1 MNSHYKYIIGSRVLA
16 FLALCCW
23 QGCTTA
29 ESEEPQPQPQRTDGY
44 VEVDVALSVS
54 TTTDSSNSATRM
66 ASTVVKPT
74 SPLGMQ
80 DWQILPFSIPTSQD
94 SIRLGDQPNAGT
106 ITGFTPESRY
116 YMSDKQRLS
125 IGTNA
130 FLCYA
135 RAQREASYSKAN
147 HGSISMTGGSTLS
160 SIRFNLESIQ
170 QTQTEPDARAVKILD
185 YMNSIATAGGWNT
198 KTEETYSQQFNNFV
212 NIKNGVPQGLA
223 GSSRN
228 IIAYVNQWY
237 TTSTSIA
244 GDLGE
249 AIRNAIHSETYVTLT
264 DGKVAS
270 LKDIDSYPVGLPDG
284 GAVITWNSDLKKF
297 EYDEIKWDATQDKY
311 VYAATHDKF
320 ADYVYPAE
328 RFFYANSRIYTSTA
342 SRKSDYTKDTWND
355 VLKNYENKGTD
366 NKGDFVASTT
376 RSVAIKN
383 PLRYG
388 AAGLEIRIKANAENG
403 YLHDVDQDF
412 ANSIVTLSTNTFPL
426 TAIIVGSQ
434 VEQNCCFEPV
444 NQNDANE
451 KIIYDTSLDNITLGA
466 TNATTYSAPVYTIGL
481 QTKDY
486 LSMKVVLE
494 FENNSDKDFISDNGV
509 IYRGTKFYML
519 ASVRPPGELGIQK
532 RVMTRGHMTVVNLA
546 ISSLKSAYNALPDLS
561 SDKLRLFDTV
571 VAGIREWQV
580 GQTGDHEVNN
590 W

>member
-1 MNSHYKYIIGSRVLA
+1 MNSHYKYIIGTRVLA

-29 ESEEPQPQPQRTDGY
+29 ESDEPQPQPQRTDDY

-54 TTTDSSNSATRM
+54 TTTGSSNSSTRM
-66 ASTVVKPT
+66 ASTVVRP
-74 SPLGMQ
+74 SSLGMQ
-80 DWQILPFSIPTSQD
+80 DCQIIPFSIPISQD
-94 SIRLGDQPNAGT
+94 SIKLGDQPNAST
-106 ITGFTPESRY
+106 ITGFTGFTPESRY
-116 YMSDKQRLS
+116 YMSYNQRLP

-170 QTQTEPDARAVKILD
+170 QAQTEPDARAVKILD

-198 KTEETYSQQFNNFV
+198 NTDETISNEFKNFV
-212 NIKNGVPQGLA
+212 NIKSGASQGLA
-223 GSSRN
+223 GSSLN

-237 TTSTSIA
+237 DKVTSIA
-244 GDLGE
+244 SIGT
-249 AIRNAIHSETYVTLT
+249 AIKNAIHSDAYVTVT
-264 DGKVAS
+264 NGKVTAI
-270 LKDIDSYPVGLPDG
+270 KGVESYPVSLPDG
-284 GAVITWNSDLKKF
+284 SAVIKWNSTHGRF
-297 EYDEIKWDATQDKY
+297 EYEQ
-311 VYAATHDKF
+311 F
-320 ADYVYPAE
+320 ANYVYPAE
-328 RFFYANSRIYTSTA
+328 RFFYANSRIYTSA
-342 SRKSDYTKDTWND
+342 DSRKSDYTKDTWNA
-355 VLKNYENKGTD
+355 VLATYENKGTD
-366 NKGDFVASTT
+366 NNGVFVASTT

-388 AAGLEIRIKANAENG
+388 AAGLEIRIKANAENS
-403 YLHDVDQDF
+403 YLQDVDEEST
-412 ANSIVTLSTNTFPL
+412 NRNVTLGATTFPL
-426 TAIIVGSQ
+426 TAIIVSSQ
-434 VEQNCCFEPV
+434 VEQNYCFEPV

-451 KIIYDTSLDNITLGA
+451 KVIYDTSLDNIYLGA
-466 TNATTYSAPVYTIGL
+466 TNATTYSNPVYTIGL

-494 FENNSDKDFISDNGV
+494 FENNSAKDFISDNGV

-519 ASVRPPGELGIQK
+519 ANVIPDGEQGKYK
-532 RVMTRGHMTVVNLA
+532 RVMTRGHMTTVNLE
-546 ISSLKSAYNALPDLS
+546 IRSLKSAYNALPDLT

-571 VAGIREWQV
+571 VAGIREWQT

>member
-1 MNSHYKYIIGSRVLA
+1 MNSHYKYIIGTRVLA

-54 TTTDSSNSATRM
+54 TTTGSSNSATRM
-66 ASTVVKPT
+66 SSTVVKPT

-170 QTQTEPDARAVKILD
+170 QTQAEQDARTVILN

-198 KTEETYSQQFNNFV
+198 NTDETYSQQFNNFV
-212 NIKNGVPQGLA
+212 NIKNGAPQGLA

-237 TTSTSIA
+237 TTAIA
-244 GDLGE
+244 GDLGT
-249 AIRNAIHSETYVTLT
+249 AIKNAIHSETHVTVT
-264 DGKVAS
+264 DGKVTAI
-270 LKDIDSYPVGLPDG
+270 KGVENYPVGLPDG
-284 GAVITWNSDLKKF
+284 SAVIKWNSTLGRF
-297 EYDEIKWDATQDKY
+297 EYEQ
-311 VYAATHDKF
+311 F
-320 ADYVYPAE
+320 SNYVYPAE
-328 RFFYANSRIYTSTA
+328 RFFYANSRIYTSSA

-355 VLKNYENKGTD
+355 VLATYENKGTD
-366 NKGDFVASTT
+366 NKGVFVASTT

-403 YLHDVDQDF
+403 YLRDANQDYNLS
-412 ANSIVTLSTNTFPL
+412 AVTLNSTTFPL
-426 TAIIVGSQ
+426 TAIIVSSQ

-451 KIIYDTSLDNITLGA
+451 KVIYDTSLDNLYLGA

-494 FENNSDKDFISDNGV
+494 FENNSNKDFISDNGV

-519 ASVRPPGELGIQK
+519 ASVIPPGELGIQK

-561 SDKLRLFDTV
+561 SDKLRLFDAV

>member
-1 MNSHYKYIIGSRVLA
+1 MNSHYKYIIGSRVIA

-54 TTTDSSNSATRM
+54 TTTGSSNSATRM

-170 QTQTEPDARAVKILD
+170 QTQAEQDARTVILN
-185 YMNSIATAGGWNT
+185 YMNSIATAGGWKTNT
-198 KTEETYSQQFNNFV
+198 DETYSQQFNNFV
-212 NIKNGVPQGLA
+212 NIKNGAPQGLA

-237 TTSTSIA
+237 TTAIA
-244 GDLGE
+244 GDLGT
-249 AIRNAIHSETYVTLT
+249 AIKNAIHSETYVTVT
-264 DGKVAS
+264 DGKVTAI
-270 LKDIDSYPVGLPDG
+270 KGVENYPVGLPDG
-284 GAVITWNSDLKKF
+284 SAVIKWNSTLGRF
-297 EYDEIKWDATQDKY
+297 EYEQ
-311 VYAATHDKF
+311 F
-320 ADYVYPAE
+320 SNYVYPAE
-328 RFFYANSRIYTSTA
+328 RFFYANSRIYTSSA

-355 VLKNYENKGTD
+355 VLDTYENKGTD
-366 NKGDFVASTT
+366 NKGVFVASTT

-403 YLHDVDQDF
+403 YLRDANQDYNLS
-412 ANSIVTLSTNTFPL
+412 AVTLNSTTFPL
-426 TAIIVGSQ
+426 TAIIVSSQ

-451 KIIYDTSLDNITLGA
+451 KVIYDTSLDNLYLGA

-494 FENNSDKDFISDNGV
+494 FENNSNKDFISDNGV

-519 ASVRPPGELGIQK
+519 ASVIPPGELGIQK

-561 SDKLRLFDTV
+561 SDKLRLFDAV

>member
-1 MNSHYKYIIGSRVLA
+1 MNSHYKYIIGTRVLA

-54 TTTDSSNSATRM
+54 TTTGSSNSATRM
-66 ASTVVKPT
+66 SSTVVKPT

-170 QTQTEPDARAVKILD
+170 QTQAEQDARTVILN
-185 YMNSIATAGGWNT
+185 YMNSIATAEGWNT
-198 KTEETYSQQFNNFV
+198 NTDETYSQQFNNFV
-212 NIKNGVPQGLA
+212 NIKNGAPQGLA

-237 TTSTSIA
+237 TTAIA
-244 GDLGE
+244 GDLGT
-249 AIRNAIHSETYVTLT
+249 AIKNAIHSETYVTVT
-264 DGKVAS
+264 DGKVTAI
-270 LKDIDSYPVGLPDG
+270 KGVENYPVGLPDG
-284 GAVITWNSDLKKF
+284 SAVIKWNSTLGRF
-297 EYDEIKWDATQDKY
+297 EYEQ
-311 VYAATHDKF
+311 F
-320 ADYVYPAE
+320 SNYVYPTE
-328 RFFYANSRIYTSTA
+328 RFFYANSRIYTSSA

-355 VLKNYENKGTD
+355 VLATYENKGTD
-366 NKGDFVASTT
+366 NKGVFVASTT

-388 AAGLEIRIKANAENG
+388 AAGLEIRIKANAEND
-403 YLHDVDQDF
+403 YLRDANQDYNLS
-412 ANSIVTLSTNTFPL
+412 AVTLNSTTFPL
-426 TAIIVGSQ
+426 TAIIVSSQ

-451 KIIYDTSLDNITLGA
+451 KVIYDTSLDNLYLGA
-466 TNATTYSAPVYTIGL
+466 NATTYSAPVYTIGL

-494 FENNSDKDFISDNGV
+494 FENNSNKDFISDNGV

-532 RVMTRGHMTVVNLA
+532 RVMTRGHMTVVNLE
-546 ISSLKSAYNALPDLS
+546 IRSLKSAYNALPDLS
-561 SDKLRLFDTV
+561 SDKLRLFDVV

>member
-1 MNSHYKYIIGSRVLA
+1 MNSHYKYIIGTRVIA

-54 TTTDSSNSATRM
+54 TTTGSSNSATRM

-74 SPLGMQ
+74 SLGMQ
-80 DWQILPFSIPTSQD
+80 DLQILPFSIPTSQD

-106 ITGFTPESRY
+106 ITGFTGFTPESRY

-170 QTQTEPDARAVKILD
+170 QTQAEQDARTVILK
-185 YMNSIATAGGWNT
+185 YMNSIATAEGWNT
-198 KTEETYSQQFNNFV
+198 NTDETYRQQFNNFV

-237 TTSTSIA
+237 TTTIA
-244 GDLGE
+244 GDLGT
-249 AIRNAIHSETYVTLT
+249 AIKNAIHSETYVTVT
-264 DGKVAS
+264 DGKVTA
-270 LKDIDSYPVGLPDG
+270 INGVENYPVGLPDG
-284 GAVITWNSDLKKF
+284 SAVIKWNSTSGRF
-297 EYDEIKWDATQDKY
+297 EYEQ
-311 VYAATHDKF
+311 F
-320 ADYVYPAE
+320 SNYVYPAE
-328 RFFYANSRIYTSTA
+328 RFFYANSRIYTSSA
-342 SRKSDYTKDTWND
+342 SHKSDYTQDNTWNK
-355 VLKNYENKGTD
+355 VLETYENKGTD
-366 NKGDFVASTT
+366 NKGVFVASTT

-388 AAGLEIRIKANAENG
+388 AAGMEIHIKANTSSEID
-403 YLHDVDQDF
+403 YLRD
-412 ANSIVTLSTNTFPL
+412 ANPEYTQQMVTLGNETFPL

-434 VEQNCCFEPV
+434 VEQNYCFEPV

-451 KIIYDTSLDNITLGA
+451 KVIYDTSLDNITLGA
-466 TNATTYSAPVYTIGL
+466 TNATTYSDPVYTIGL

-494 FENNSDKDFISDNGV
+494 FENNSNKDFISDNGV

-519 ASVRPPGELGIQK
+519 ANVIPPGELGIQK
-532 RVMTRGHMTVVNLA
+532 RVMTRGHMTVVNLK

-561 SDKLRLFDTV
+561 SDKLRLFDVV

>member
-54 TTTDSSNSATRM
+54 TTTGSSNSSTRM
-66 ASTVVKPT
+66 ASTVVRP
-74 SPLGMQ
+74 SSLGMQ
-80 DWQILPFSIPTSQD
+80 DCQIIPFSIPISQD
-94 SIRLGDQPNAGT
+94 SIKLGDQPNAST

-116 YMSDKQRLS
+116 YMSYNQRLP

-135 RAQREASYSKAN
+135 RAQQEGSYSKAN
-147 HGSISMTGGSTLS
+147 HGSISMTGSTLS
-160 SIRFNLESIQ
+160 DTRFALDPIRQAQS
-170 QTQTEPDARAVKILD
+170 EPDAQAVKILN
-185 YMNSIATAGGWNT
+185 YMNSIATAGDWNT
-198 KTEETYSQQFNNFV
+198 NTEETIRQEFSNFV
-212 NIKNGVPQGLA
+212 NIKSGTPQGLA

-228 IIAYVNQWY
+228 IIAYVNKWY
-237 TTSTSIA
+237 TTSIA
-244 GDLGE
+244 GDLGT
-249 AIRNAIHSETYVTLT
+249 AIRNAIHSETYVTLA

-270 LKDIDSYPVGLPDG
+270 LKDIANYPVGLPDG
-284 GAVITWNSDLKKF
+284 ASVMTWNSTHSKF
-297 EYDEIKWDATQDKY
+297 EYDEIKWDATQSKY
-311 VYAATHDKF
+311 VYVATHDKF
-320 ADYVYPAE
+320 ANYVYPAE
-328 RFFYANSRIYTSTA
+328 RFFYANSRIYTSA
-342 SRKSDYTKDTWND
+342 DSRKSDYTKDTWNA
-355 VLKNYENKGTD
+355 VLATYENKGTD
-366 NKGDFVASTT
+366 YKRVFVASTT

-388 AAGLEIRIKANAENG
+388 AAGLEIRIKANAEKG
-403 YLHDVDQDF
+403 YLQDVDEEDT
-412 ANSIVTLSTNTFPL
+412 NRNVTLGATTFPL
-426 TAIIVGSQ
+426 TAIIVSSQ
-434 VEQNCCFEPV
+434 VEQNYCFEPV

-451 KIIYDTSLDNITLGA
+451 KVIYDTSLDKRYLGA
-466 TNATTYSAPVYTIGL
+466 NTTTYSAPVYTIGL

-494 FENNSDKDFISDNGV
+494 FENNSAKDFISDNGV

-519 ASVRPPGELGIQK
+519 ANVIPDGEQGKYK
-532 RVMTRGHMTVVNLA
+532 RVMTRGHMTTVNLE
-546 ISSLKSAYNALPDLS
+546 IRSLKSAYNALPDLT

-571 VAGIREWQV
+571 VAGIREWQT

>member
-1 MNSHYKYIIGSRVLA
+1 MNSHYKYIIGTRVLA

-54 TTTDSSNSATRM
+54 TTTGSSNSATRM
-66 ASTVVKPT
+66 ASTVVNPT
-74 SPLGMQ
+74 SLRMQ
-80 DWQILPFSIPTSQD
+80 DCQILPFSIPVSQD
-94 SIRLGDQPNAGT
+94 SIKLGDQPNAGT
-106 ITGFTPESRY
+106 ITGFTQESY
-116 YMSDKQRLS
+116 YMIDKQKLP

-170 QTQTEPDARAVKILD
+170 QTQAEQDARTVILN

-198 KTEETYSQQFNNFV
+198 NTDETYSQQFNNFV
-212 NIKNGVPQGLA
+212 NIKNGAPQGLA

-237 TTSTSIA
+237 TTAIA
-244 GDLGE
+244 GDLGT
-249 AIRNAIHSETYVTLT
+249 AIKNAIHSETYVTVT
-264 DGKVAS
+264 DGKVTAI
-270 LKDIDSYPVGLPDG
+270 KGVENYPVGLPDG
-284 GAVITWNSDLKKF
+284 SAVIKWNSTLGQF
-297 EYDEIKWDATQDKY
+297 EYEQ
-311 VYAATHDKF
+311 F
-320 ADYVYPAE
+320 SNYVYPAE
-328 RFFYANSRIYTSTA
+328 RFFYANSRIYTSNA
-342 SRKSDYTKDTWND
+342 SRKSDYTKATWNA
-355 VLKNYENKGTD
+355 VLDTYENKGTD
-366 NKGDFVASTT
+366 NKGVFVASTT

-388 AAGLEIRIKANAENG
+388 AAGLEIRIKANAEKR
-403 YLHDVDQDF
+403 YLRDANQDYNLS
-412 ANSIVTLSTNTFPL
+412 AVTLNSTTFPL
-426 TAIIVGSQ
+426 TAIIVSSQ

-451 KIIYDTSLDNITLGA
+451 KVIYDTSLDKLYLGA
-466 TNATTYSAPVYTIGL
+466 NTTTYSAPVYTIGL

-519 ASVRPPGELGIQK
+519 ANVIPDGEQGKYK
-532 RVMTRGHMTVVNLA
+532 RVMTRGHMTTVNLA
-546 ISSLKSAYNALPDLS
+546 ISSLKSAYNALPDLT

-571 VAGIREWQV
+571 VAGIREWQT

>member
-1 MNSHYKYIIGSRVLA
+1 MNSHYKYIIGSRVIA

-29 ESEEPQPQPQRTDGY
+29 ESEEPQPQPQRTNGY

-54 TTTDSSNSATRM
+54 TTTGSSNSATRM

-170 QTQTEPDARAVKILD
+170 QTQAEQDARTVILN

-198 KTEETYSQQFNNFV
+198 NTDETYSQQFNNFV
-212 NIKNGVPQGLA
+212 NIKNGAPQGLA

-228 IIAYVNQWY
+228 IIAYVNQWH
-237 TTSTSIA
+237 TTAIA
-244 GDLGE
+244 GDLGT
-249 AIRNAIHSETYVTLT
+249 AIKNAIHSETYVTVT
-264 DGKVAS
+264 DGKVTAI
-270 LKDIDSYPVGLPDG
+270 KGVENYPVGLPDG
-284 GAVITWNSDLKKF
+284 SAVIKWNSTLGRF
-297 EYDEIKWDATQDKY
+297 EYEQ
-311 VYAATHDKF
+311 F
-320 ADYVYPAE
+320 SNYVYPAE
-328 RFFYANSRIYTSTA
+328 RFFYANSRIYTSSA

-355 VLKNYENKGTD
+355 VLATYENKGTN
-366 NKGDFVASTT
+366 NKGVFVASTT

-403 YLHDVDQDF
+403 YLRDANQDYNLS
-412 ANSIVTLSTNTFPL
+412 AVTLNSTTFPL
-426 TAIIVGSQ
+426 TAIIVSSQ

-451 KIIYDTSLDNITLGA
+451 KVIYDTSLDNLYLGA

-519 ASVRPPGELGIQK
+519 ASVIPPGELGIQK

-571 VAGIREWQV
+571 VGGIREWQV

>member
-1 MNSHYKYIIGSRVLA
+1 MNSHYKYIIGTRVLA

-54 TTTDSSNSATRM
+54 TTTGSSNSATRM

-170 QTQTEPDARAVKILD
+170 QTQAEQDARTVILN
-185 YMNSIATAGGWNT
+185 YMNSIATAEGWNT
-198 KTEETYSQQFNNFV
+198 NTDETYSQQFNNFV
-212 NIKNGVPQGLA
+212 NIKNGAPQGLA

-237 TTSTSIA
+237 TTAIA
-244 GDLGE
+244 GDLGT
-249 AIRNAIHSETYVTLT
+249 AIRNAIHSETYVTVT
-264 DGKVAS
+264 DGKVTAI
-270 LKDIDSYPVGLPDG
+270 KGVENYPVGLPDG
-284 GAVITWNSDLKKF
+284 SAVIKWNSTLGQF
-297 EYDEIKWDATQDKY
+297 EYEQ
-311 VYAATHDKF
+311 F
-320 ADYVYPAE
+320 PNYVYPAE
-328 RFFYANSRIYTSTA
+328 RFFYANSRIYTSSA

-355 VLKNYENKGTD
+355 VLATYENKGTD
-366 NKGDFVASTT
+366 NKGVFVASTT

-403 YLHDVDQDF
+403 YLRDANQDYNLS
-412 ANSIVTLSTNTFPL
+412 AVTLNSTTFPL
-426 TAIIVGSQ
+426 TAIIVSSQ

-451 KIIYDTSLDNITLGA
+451 KVIYDTSLDNLYLGA

-494 FENNSDKDFISDNGV
+494 FENNSNKDFISDNGV

-519 ASVRPPGELGIQK
+519 ASVIPPGELGIQK

-561 SDKLRLFDTV
+561 SDKLRLFDAV

>member
-1 MNSHYKYIIGSRVLA
+1 MNSHYKYIIGSRVIA

-54 TTTDSSNSATRM
+54 TTTGSSNSATRM

-170 QTQTEPDARAVKILD
+170 QAQTEPDARAVKILD

-198 KTEETYSQQFNNFV
+198 NTDETYRQQFNNFA

-237 TTSTSIA
+237 TTAIA
-244 GDLGE
+244 GDLGT
-249 AIRNAIHSETYVTLT
+249 AIKNAIHSETYVTVT
-264 DGKVAS
+264 DGKVTAI
-270 LKDIDSYPVGLPDG
+270 KGVENYPVGLPDG
-284 GAVITWNSDLKKF
+284 SAVIKWNSTLGQF
-297 EYDEIKWDATQDKY
+297 EYEQ
-311 VYAATHDKF
+311 F
-320 ADYVYPAE
+320 SNYVYPAE
-328 RFFYANSRIYTSTA
+328 RFFYANSRIYTSSA

-355 VLKNYENKGTD
+355 VLATYENKGTD
-366 NKGDFVASTT
+366 NKGVFVASTT

-403 YLHDVDQDF
+403 YLRDANQDYNLS
-412 ANSIVTLSTNTFPL
+412 AVTLNSTTFPL
-426 TAIIVGSQ
+426 TAIIVSSQ

-451 KIIYDTSLDNITLGA
+451 KVIYDTSLDNLYLGA

-494 FENNSDKDFISDNGV
+494 FENNSNKDFISDNGV

-519 ASVRPPGELGIQK
+519 ASVIPPGELGIQK

-561 SDKLRLFDTV
+561 SDKLRLFDAV